1 MLGEIPKIDL
11 KKCWLYKQYIKHLLR
26 FSTFNLVKSCFI
38 RLSAFEAWILMVTP
52 WLHCSTRPGLRTSWD
67 EIYWKGLLE
76 QPELEDAMQKLRKL
90 SFKTQKDQTSLKIF
104 FQTKPGFNMIQPAR
118 LAILVATN
126 WESTRINDS
135 MNAKHRVAVTSL
147 LSLETCGFHQQI
159 WRTGLNQLKYGWY
172 SSPKPSKS
180 IPNPAI
186 GIIDANWDMK
196 VWNSPHLRV
205 PSGNLT

>member
-1 MLGEIPKIDL
+1 M
-11 KKCWLYKQYIKHLLR
+11 
-26 FSTFNLVKSCFI
+26 
-38 RLSAFEAWILMVTP
+38 
-52 WLHCSTRPGLRTSWD
+52 RTSWD

-90 SFKTQKDQTSLKIF
+90 SFKTQKYQTSLKIF
-104 FQTKPGFNMIQPAR
+104 LSDQTRIQPAR

-126 WESTRINDS
+126 WESTRNNDS

-196 VWNSPHLRV
+196 V
-205 PSGNLT
+205 